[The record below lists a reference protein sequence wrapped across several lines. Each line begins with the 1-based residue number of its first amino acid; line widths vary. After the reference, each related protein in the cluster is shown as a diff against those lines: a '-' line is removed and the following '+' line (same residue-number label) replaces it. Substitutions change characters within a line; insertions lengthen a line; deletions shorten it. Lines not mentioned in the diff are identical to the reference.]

1 MSVSAGTRKRSHGT
15 AEKSA
20 FKRPRNIDFC
30 YILLDPDYRPIA
42 VNSFDC
48 GDLTHLTVSSVKEY
62 LSKTHAVSVQ
72 FVYCVGKDKQL
83 EWEPLHYYETL
94 NEDWRTFLKLN
105 GLGFTSSKFDE
116 ERGRNVW
123 IFVTTM
129 PSEQNKHVPPHKA
142 YPLPRTRVYL
152 TQLQLGKY
160 LTIEQA
166 QKPWLECIR
175 QAPPPSTA
183 VKDSHLK
190 QNQHLG
196 NQAAL
201 YNGRPATL
209 TGPPLGVYHPVFAR
223 FWRLVEER
231 EDAVLTPEHLRL
243 ATELIDKSTEFYGDE
258 KERLNAIRQCLE
270 TFIGD
275 VVRTCANG
283 REPDGG
289 PLIDT
294 FAGRIMINPFIEI
307 KKEIGAGSC
316 DPFDQAAANYAQW
329 VGKDKDRLP
338 SIRQRSCMPAFLLA
352 IAGPN
357 LAIGGALLLDRPVI
371 EQLTPWIPLRYRPTV
386 PPRPDSVA
394 PTHDQIQYIA
404 RVIVALRKCSDDLL
418 EYYKTTLVSMPERTE
433 FAVPWPHLTKISD
446 YEVVYQ
452 ERLQPTPSRCLF
464 RATATARQDNTTIS
478 VIVKFTYRYCREAHD
493 VVYAKGAA
501 PRLLYCAWDETVAQM
516 VVMYEYIDATKVDH
530 TRQQLSWDQSVS
542 QLEDAVEAMHQ
553 KGFVHGDLR
562 GPNILLDG
570 NNAPMIIDFDWAGR
584 ADSLHTIYPGNIC
597 LDSSYKLHTDVCPG
611 GRILPEHDDHLV
623 KKWSHR

>member
-1 MSVSAGTRKRSHGT
+1 
-15 AEKSA
+15 
-20 FKRPRNIDFC
+20 
-30 YILLDPDYRPIA
+30 
-42 VNSFDC
+42 
-48 GDLTHLTVSSVKEY
+48 
-62 LSKTHAVSVQ
+62 
-72 FVYCVGKDKQL
+72 
-83 EWEPLHYYETL
+83 
-94 NEDWRTFLKLN
+94 
-105 GLGFTSSKFDE
+105 
-116 ERGRNVW
+116 
-123 IFVTTM
+123 M
-129 PSEQNKHVPPHKA
+129 PSEQ
-142 YPLPRTRVYL
+142 
-152 TQLQLGKY
+152 Y

-183 VKDSHLK
+183 AKDSHLK

-258 KERLNAIRQCLE
+258 KERPMPSDS
-270 TFIGD
+270 D

-446 YEVVYQ
+446 YED
-452 ERLQPTPSRCLF
+452 RTAQP
-464 RATATARQDNTTIS
+464 IS

-493 VVYAKGAA
+493 VFMPKVL
-501 PRLLYCAWDETVAQM
+501 RLGSCSAWDETVAQM

-542 QLEDAVEAMHQ
+542 QLEDAVKAMHQ